1 MAKSRKR
8 NERYDLPGL
17 FDDLDDFQERLDGD
31 FEVIPAKKM
40 EGIVK
45 KLKAEQRAGR
55 VIDDLPPMT
64 PTDHIFFMSFGSGSS
79 GNCSYIGDRQCG
91 FLIDAGVETKKVV
104 ESLKANG
111 ITMNAI
117 KGICLTHDHG
127 DHVRYVYNIVRLFKH
142 IKIYCTPKAFNGI
155 LRRHSVS
162 RRIKDY
168 HSPIYKEFPFKIGNF
183 EITAFDVMHDGA
195 DNAGFFV
202 SHGNRHFAIATD
214 LGCVSERVDYYM
226 RQAEYI
232 VLEANYDAA
241 MLREGKYPEYLKSR
255 ISANNGHMDNADT
268 AQYLAKIYR
277 PEIKNIYLC
286 HLSHDNNTPEKALE
300 AVSEAL
306 KAIGITRFGDG
317 TQSLIDQAE
326 DEKPQVH
333 LVALPRYD
341 ISPLYTLK

>member
-1 MAKSRKR
+1 MAKSRK
-8 NERYDLPGL
+8 NINSFHCPGL
-17 FDDLDDFQERLDGD
+17 FDGLEDFQERMDGD

-40 EGIVK
+40 DEIVRRI
-45 KLKAEQRAGR
+45 KADRSSAKALDEMAP
-55 VIDDLPPMT
+55 LS

-79 GNCSYIGDRQCG
+79 GNCSYIGDRQSG

-104 ESLKANG
+104 DSLRSNG
-111 ITMNAI
+111 ISMDAV

-127 DHVRYVYNIVRLFKH
+127 DHIRYVYNIVRTYRH

-168 HSPIYKEFPFKIGNF
+168 HVAIYKEFPFRLGNF
-183 EITAFDVMHDGA
+183 EVTAFDVKHDGA
-195 DNAGFFV
+195 DNAGFFI

-226 RQAEYI
+226 RMAEYI
-232 VLEANYDAA
+232 VIEANYDET
-241 MLREGKYPEYLKSR
+241 MLRNGSYPEYLKAR
-255 ISANNGHMDNADT
+255 IAADNGHMDNVKT
-268 AQYLAKIYR
+268 AEYLAQIYR

-286 HLSHDNNTPEKALE
+286 HLSHDNNTPEKALG
-300 AVSEAL
+300 AVTASLRSAGVTR
-306 KAIGITRFGDG
+306 IGNGFV
-317 TQSLIDQAE
+317 SLANPGE
-326 DEKPQVH
+326 EPQVH

-341 ISPLYTLK
+341 SSPLYTL